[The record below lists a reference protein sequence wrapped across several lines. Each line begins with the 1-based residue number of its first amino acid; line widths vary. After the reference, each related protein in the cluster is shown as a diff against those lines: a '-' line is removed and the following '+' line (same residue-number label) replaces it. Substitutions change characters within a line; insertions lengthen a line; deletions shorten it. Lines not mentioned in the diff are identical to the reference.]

1 MNRISVA
8 MLTQLLALIDAF
20 CAARGI
26 SEARASTLIFNGGAR
41 VAQLRAGADIGIRR
55 AEKAKRW
62 ISENWPDDVDW
73 PADIER
79 PLATDHDEE
88 AAA

>member
-1 MNRISVA
+1 

-41 VAQLRAGADIGIRR
+41 VAQLRSGADIGIRR

-79 PLATDHDEE
+79 PLAADHDEE

>member
-1 MNRISVA
+1 MNRISVV

-41 VAQLRAGADIGIRR
+41 VAQLRGGADIGIRR

-62 ISENWPDDVDW
+62 ISENWPDDVEW
-73 PADIER
+73 PADIDR
-79 PLATDHDEE
+79 PSADQDEG